1 MKFLKQIFLS
11 SLIAIGMTACQ
22 PQKKP
27 DLIIGTIS
35 GPETELVKTAKEVA
49 KDKYGLD
56 IKIMEFSDYNLP
68 NDALADG
75 SLDMNIY
82 QHLPFLK
89 SALAAKKYTLDVLG
103 KTFIYPMGIY
113 SHKIK
118 KLSELKAQATIAIPN
133 DPSNQTRALMLMQQ
147 AGLIIC
153 ADKDTIGLH
162 DILSNP
168 KNLKIKELD
177 AAQLPRVLP
186 DVDAAVINTTFAIPA
201 GLSPTHDAI
210 YLEGKDS
217 PYANLIVIRHGTT
230 KIKQL
235 NQFLEAMHSKPVLER
250 AHELF
255 GDGAIPAW

>member
-11 SLIAIGMTACQ
+11 SLIAIGMMACQ

-118 KLSELKAQATIAIPN
+118 KLSELNAKATIAIPN

-201 GLSPTHDAI
+201 GLSPTHDTI

-217 PYANLIVIRHGTT
+217 PYANLMVIRHGTT